1 MSEDIDMKIGPV
13 AKLEKNKT
21 KERQKKFDD
30 YVMPTICD
38 VIFTFLIYGQ
48 FGEIQM
54 TDSGPQSVKFTY
66 FLTVTFYLTKTAN
79 KTKNL

>member
-13 AKLEKNKT
+13 AKLEKKQT

-38 VIFTFLIYGQ
+38 VIFF
-48 FGEIQM
+48 
-54 TDSGPQSVKFTY
+54 S
-66 FLTVTFYLTKTAN
+66 
-79 KTKNL
+79 NLEKSRWQIPDHSL

>member
-48 FGEIQM
+48 FGEI
-54 TDSGPQSVKFTY
+54 
-66 FLTVTFYLTKTAN
+66 
-79 KTKNL
+79 